1 MSPAAGGPGPE
12 EFVDSYTSGLMQQQ
26 AIDIGAQC
34 VDAGIIGPSSSD
46 QAAECGYSDQ
56 DF

>member
-1 MSPAAGGPGPE
+1 
-12 EFVDSYTSGLMQQQ
+12 MQQQ